1 MHTFAKR
8 IGIGACSSVCV
19 LAITLGL
26 LLDGSSEGHGLAPR
40 SHREKG
46 TLRVLVKN
54 SPCLEE
60 RVGTASLT
68 VSRIEVRHADNH
80 DGWVVIRDGEQV
92 INLLE
97 TNGRQPC
104 VLASADL
111 APGRYSQVR
120 LICPEESI
128 AVKEGRM
135 LSSKQAHPRNMPGST
150 QTAIHLNGDFAVF
163 ADDQTAILID
173 TGLEE
178 ARRMIADTHRP
189 GVEQVAGFRTPPPA
203 SATH

>member
-26 LLDGSSEGHGLAPR
+26 LLGGSSVGRGFAPR
-40 SHREKG
+40 PHRETG

-54 SPCLEE
+54 SPCLAE
-60 RVGTASLT
+60 RVGTTRLT

-80 DGWVVIRDGEQV
+80 DAWVVIRDGEQV
-92 INLLE
+92 IDLLQ
-97 TNGRQPC
+97 TNEGRPC

-128 AVKEGRM
+128 AVKDGHTPDWKKAR
-135 LSSKQAHPRNMPGST
+135 SRNTPYGT
-150 QTAIHLNGDFAVF
+150 QTAIHLNCDFAVS

-173 TGLEE
+173 TGLED
-178 ARRMIADTHRP
+178 ALRMIAQDRRTD
-189 GVEQVAGFRTPPPA
+189 VEQVAGFRTAPPA
-203 SATH
+203 SPTD